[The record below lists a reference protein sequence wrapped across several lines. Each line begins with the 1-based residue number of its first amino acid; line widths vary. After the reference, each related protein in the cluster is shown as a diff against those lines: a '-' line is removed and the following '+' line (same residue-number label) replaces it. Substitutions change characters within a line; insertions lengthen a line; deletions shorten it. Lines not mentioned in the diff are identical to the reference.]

1 MNIIKGVI
9 ALVIGMVLAIV
20 DRSSTRATVGSAANI
35 GSFAGAAFFDLIP
48 PPSKLEWARQQ
59 ERHLRQEAAERQKA
73 AERLLLLITPESA
86 AKTLKVEPR
95 VIWMLVK
102 EKNLH
107 TTKINGRTMICAT
120 ISREDD
126 NG

>member
-20 DRSSTRATVGSAANI
+20 DRSSTRATTGSAANI
-35 GSFAGAAFFDLIP
+35 GSFAGSISYLLP
-48 PPSKLEWARQQ
+48 PPSNLEWARQK
-59 ERHLRQEAAERQKA
+59 ERHLRQEAAEKQKA